1 MLLIMGMK
9 ARLKVLAEGM
19 FACPNEGGEHH
30 YRHVSARR
38 WFTLFWIPVLPLGR
52 LGEYVECTSCGAQYD
67 TTVLGQPLNPQTS
80 WQ

>member
-19 FACPNEGGEHH
+19 LWCPNEAGQRH

-38 WFTLFWIPVLPLGR
+38 WFTLFWIPVIPLGNM
-52 LGEYVECTSCGAQYD
+52 GEYVECASCGAQYD
-67 TTVLGQPLNPQTS
+67 PSVLRAAVSPQAH
-80 WQ
+80 QQ

>member
-19 FACPNEGGEHH
+19 FWCPNEGGQRH

-38 WFTLFWIPVLPLGR
+38 WFTLFWIPVIPLGQ
-52 LGEYVECTSCGAQYD
+52 LGESVECSSCGAQYD
-67 TTVLGQPLNPQTS
+67 AAVLRQAASPQTYS
-80 WQ
+80 Q